1 MDKPKRAKPKIIRWA
16 PAALLILAQVVF
28 VIWVLY
34 QLTIRWSWTP
44 FLVFEGLA
52 IVMSVRVAYKQDNPS
67 YKISWII
74 VLLLLPF
81 VGLLLYLF
89 MGRRGLPFWM
99 KKSIVNISL
108 GTHGL
113 LTSSPETEKSLGQ
126 QFPMHERES
135 LLLARQGRSP
145 LYQGTSTRFYPLGE
159 LGYQAMLEEL
169 EKAQRFIFLE
179 YFIVSAGQMWDG
191 IHEIL
196 RRKAKEGVDVRLMY
210 DDFGSMNNHPK
221 GFRSQLTR
229 EGIQVR
235 PFNRIDPRISNF
247 YMNYRDHR
255 KILVIDGNVGFTGGV
270 NLADEYI
277 NVVDAHGHWKDCVL
291 MLKGEAVWSFTMM
304 FLGSWHFSA
313 NEDPYDHTRYLS
325 LRPTVQVEDDGFVQ
339 PYGDSPLD
347 NVNPAEGVYMQMIY
361 NARRYVY
368 IATPY
373 LILDNEMVTALCTAA
388 SSGVDVRIV
397 TPAHGDHGYVHMAT
411 RSSYGSLLEAGVRI
425 YEYTPGFIHSK
436 LFVSDDQVA
445 TVGSVNMDF
454 RSFYLHFECGVWMA
468 GSQAVT
474 QVRDDMLSTMEQS
487 EEILYEVWKRRPW
500 YVKVGQMFLHLIAP
514 MM

>member
-1 MDKPKRAKPKIIRWA
+1 MYRRGRTIDMDKPKRAKPKIIRWA
-16 PAALLILAQVVF
+16 PAALLILAEVVF

-44 FLVFEGLA
+44 ERVFQGLA

-74 VLLLLPF
+74 VLLRLPF

-169 EKAQRFIFLE
+169 EKAQRIIFLE

-277 NVVDAHGHWKDCVL
+277 NVVDAPGHWKDCVL
-291 MLKGEAVWSFTMM
+291 MLKG
-304 FLGSWHFSA
+304 
-313 NEDPYDHTRYLS
+313 
-325 LRPTVQVEDDGFVQ
+325 
-339 PYGDSPLD
+339 
-347 NVNPAEGVYMQMIY
+347 
-361 NARRYVY
+361 
-368 IATPY
+368 
-373 LILDNEMVTALCTAA
+373 
-388 SSGVDVRIV
+388 
-397 TPAHGDHGYVHMAT
+397 
-411 RSSYGSLLEAGVRI
+411 
-425 YEYTPGFIHSK
+425 
-436 LFVSDDQVA
+436 
-445 TVGSVNMDF
+445 
-454 RSFYLHFECGVWMA
+454 
-468 GSQAVT
+468 
-474 QVRDDMLSTMEQS
+474 
-487 EEILYEVWKRRPW
+487 
-500 YVKVGQMFLHLIAP
+500 
-514 MM
+514 